1 MGELGRGDIYQGF
14 FIFPLS
20 DFLPVPPI
28 GLTQLETRRQQG
40 PLFQHGPFIRGQPLR
55 TQSRMG
61 NKSIKWIQ
69 RVKWRICSPD
79 CPFQASSELLH
90 WFAES
95 RKHLGKN
102 KVHLV
107 YHFFGALFITNKQ
120 NGKVEQAVCNCR
132 MVSTFLKWRIECSKD
147 YKQTKKKMMKK
158 NESFRVWSDA
168 FIFELL
174 SKQ

>member
-1 MGELGRGDIYQGF
+1 MNPTRNQKATG
-14 FIFPLS
+14 
-20 DFLPVPPI
+20 PI
-28 GLTQLETRRQQG
+28 ISVL
-40 PLFQHGPFIRGQPLR
+40 RGQPLR

-79 CPFQASSELLH
+79 CPFQTSSESLQ

-120 NGKVEQAVCNCR
+120 NEKVELAVCNYR
-132 MVSTFLKWRIECSKD
+132 MVSTFFLNGGLNAPRITN
-147 YKQTKKKMMKK
+147 KQKKKMMKK
-158 NESFRVWSDA
+158 NESFTAWSDA